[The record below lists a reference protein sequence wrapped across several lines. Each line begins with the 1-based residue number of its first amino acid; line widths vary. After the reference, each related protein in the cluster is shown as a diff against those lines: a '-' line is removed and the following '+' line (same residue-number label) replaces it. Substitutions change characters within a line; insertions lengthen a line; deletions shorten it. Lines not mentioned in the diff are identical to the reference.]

1 MNKAQPAKS
10 RTTSVRASKSSK
22 KSDPVTAYAI
32 GVSNGKIIAG
42 PHVRDACTRH
52 LQDLE
57 TGSERGLFFD
67 LEESKRAIG
76 FFADVLCLNGGDFEG
91 VPYVLLDW
99 QAFIVGSLFGWKA
112 ADGSR
117 RFRQAYVETG
127 KGSGKSPLAAGI
139 GLYGLVADGEHRAE
153 VYAAATKKDQ
163 AMVLFRD
170 AVAMVDLS
178 PELSGR
184 IMRSGSK
191 GKEWNLAYHN
201 TSSFFRPLASDDGQS
216 GPRPHIALL
225 DEVHEHRDGAMVE
238 MMRAGTK
245 GRKQALI
252 FMITNSGT
260 NKQSACWEYH
270 QYGAKVCAGM
280 VKDDSFFAYIC
291 ALDEGEDPF
300 KDPKCWI
307 KANPSLGITIQQKYL
322 QEQVTQAQGMP
333 AKESTVRRL
342 NFCQWVE
349 SLSPWISGAVW
360 LGSGDDN
367 FDHGLLQNRKCW
379 GGLDLSS
386 VHDLTAFVLTF
397 EPVEADPFWR
407 VLPTMWLPAD
417 GIADKSDQDR
427 VPYTAWRDAGYLRTT
442 PGSAISKLH
451 VLHELSEICSGY
463 DVQSIGYDRWRIE
476 DLKSLMESEGTSL
489 PPLEGFGQGYKD
501 MAPALDEFER
511 RLLNNQLR
519 HMNNPVLTWCA
530 ANAVVDTD
538 PAGNRKVAKHKA
550 TGRVDGIVATV
561 MAVGRSMSSET
572 SQKESVYETRGL
584 RTL

>member
-1 MNKAQPAKS
+1 MTQARAAKKPI
-10 RTTSVRASKSSK
+10 TSARAKRPTRK
-22 KSDPVTAYAI
+22 TDPVTAYALA
-32 GVSNGKIIAG
+32 VSNRKIVAG
-42 PHVRDACTRH
+42 PHVRDACQRH

-57 TGSERGLFFD
+57 KGSERGLFFD
-67 LEESKRAIG
+67 LEESRRAIG
-76 FFADVLCLNGGDFEG
+76 FFADVLCLNGGEFEG
-91 VPYVLLDW
+91 IPYVLLDW
-99 QAFIVGSLFGWKA
+99 QAFIIGSLFGWKA

-139 GLYGLVADGEHRAE
+139 GLYGMVADGEHRAE

-170 AVAMVDLS
+170 AVAMVDMS
-178 PELSGR
+178 PELCGR

-191 GKEWNLAYHN
+191 GKEWNLAYHA
-201 TSSFFRPLASDDGQS
+201 TSSFFRPIASDEGQS

-225 DEVHEHRDGAMVE
+225 DEIHEHRDGTMVE

-245 GRKQALI
+245 GRRQALI

-270 QYGAKVCAGM
+270 QYGAKVSAGM
-280 VKDDSFFAYIC
+280 IQDDSFFAYIC
-291 ALDEGEDPF
+291 ALDDNDDPF
-300 KDPKCWI
+300 KDTKCWI
-307 KANPSLGITIQQKYL
+307 KANPSLGVTIHTKYL
-322 QEQVTQAQGMP
+322 QEQVTQARGMP

-349 SLSPWISGAVW
+349 SLNPWISGPVW
-360 LGSGDDN
+360 LGAGDDE
-367 FDHGLLQNRKCW
+367 FDHSLLENRRCW

-386 VHDLTAFVLTF
+386 VHDLTSFVLEF
-397 EPVEADPFWR
+397 EPTEADPYWR
-407 VLPTMWLPAD
+407 TLPFFWLPAD
-417 GIADKSDQDR
+417 GLSDKADHDR
-427 VPYTAWRDAGYLRTT
+427 VPYMAWRDAGYLRTT

-451 VLHELSEICSGY
+451 VLAELSEICSGY

-476 DLKSLMESEGTSL
+476 DLKSLMESEGASL

-519 HMNNPVLTWCA
+519 HMNNPVFTWNA

-538 PAGNRKVAKHKA
+538 PAGNRKIAKHKA
-550 TGRVDGIVATV
+550 TGRVDGIVAAV
-561 MAVGRSMSSET
+561 MATGRSMDKVEQQPT
-572 SQKESVYETRGL
+572 DIFLVI
-584 RTL
+584 

>member
-1 MNKAQPAKS
+1 MQ
-10 RTTSVRASKSSK
+10 
-22 KSDPVTAYAI
+22 TAFARFRK
-32 GVSNGKIIAG
+32 GLRKG
-42 PHVRDACTRH
+42 P
-52 LQDLE
+52 
-57 TGSERGLFFD
+57 FFD
-67 LEESKRAIG
+67 LDEAKRAIG

-91 VPYVLLDW
+91 VSYVLLDW
-99 QAFIVGSLFGWKA
+99 QAFIIGSLFGWKVS
-112 ADGSR
+112 DGTR

-139 GLYGLVADGEHRAE
+139 GLYGMVADDESRAE

-170 AVAMVDLS
+170 AVAMVDMS
-178 PELSGR
+178 PELCGR

-191 GKEWNLAYHN
+191 GKEWNLAYHA
-201 TSSFFRPLASDDGQS
+201 TSSFFRPIASDEGQS

-225 DEVHEHRDGAMVE
+225 DEIHEHRDGTMVE

-280 VKDDSFFAYIC
+280 IQDDSFFAYIC
-291 ALDEGEDPF
+291 ALDDNDDPF
-300 KDPKCWI
+300 KDAKCWI
-307 KANPSLGITIQQKYL
+307 KANPSLGVTIHPKYL
-322 QEQVTQAQGMP
+322 QEQVTQARGMP

-349 SLSPWISGAVW
+349 SLNPWISGPVW
-360 LGSGDDN
+360 LGAGDDE
-367 FDHGLLQNRKCW
+367 FDHSLLENRRCW

-386 VHDLTAFVLTF
+386 VHDLTAFVLAF
-397 EPVEADPFWR
+397 EPSEHDPHWR
-407 VLPTMWLPAD
+407 MLPHFWLPAD
-417 GIADKSDQDR
+417 GLSDKADHDR
-427 VPYTAWRDAGYLRTT
+427 VPYMAWRDAGYLRTT

-451 VLHELSEICSGY
+451 VLAELSEICSSY

-476 DLKSLMESEGTSL
+476 DLKSQMESEGTGL

-519 HMNNPVLTWCA
+519 HMNNPVFTWCA

-538 PAGNRKVAKHKA
+538 PAGNRKIAKHKA
-550 TGRVDGIVATV
+550 TGRVDGIVAAV
-561 MAVGRSMSSET
+561 MATGRSMGVIEQPIT
-572 SQKESVYETRGL
+572 TFMVI
-584 RTL
+584 

>member
-1 MNKAQPAKS
+1 MTQARAAKKPI
-10 RTTSVRASKSSK
+10 TSARAKRPTRK
-22 KSDPVTAYAI
+22 TDPVTAYALA
-32 GVSNGKIIAG
+32 VSNRKIVAG
-42 PHVRDACTRH
+42 PHVRDACQRH

-57 TGSERGLFFD
+57 KGSERGLFFD
-67 LEESKRAIG
+67 LEESRRAIG
-76 FFADVLCLNGGDFEG
+76 FFADVLCLNGGEFEG
-91 VPYVLLDW
+91 IPYVLLDW
-99 QAFIVGSLFGWKA
+99 QAFIIGSLFGWKA

-139 GLYGLVADGEHRAE
+139 GLYGMVADSEHRAE

-170 AVAMVDLS
+170 AVAMVDMS
-178 PELSGR
+178 PELCGR

-191 GKEWNLAYHN
+191 GKEWNLAYHA
-201 TSSFFRPLASDDGQS
+201 TSSFFRPIASDEGQS

-225 DEVHEHRDGAMVE
+225 DEIHEHRDGTMVE

-270 QYGAKVCAGM
+270 QYGAKVSAGM
-280 VKDDSFFAYIC
+280 IQDDSFFAYIC
-291 ALDEGEDPF
+291 ALDDNDDPF
-300 KDPKCWI
+300 KDTKCWI
-307 KANPSLGITIQQKYL
+307 KANPSLGVTIHTKYL
-322 QEQVTQAQGMP
+322 QEQVTQARGMP

-349 SLSPWISGAVW
+349 SLNPWISGPVW
-360 LGSGDDN
+360 LGAGDDE
-367 FDHGLLQNRKCW
+367 FDHSLLENRRCW

-386 VHDLTAFVLTF
+386 VHDLTSFVLEF
-397 EPVEADPFWR
+397 EPTEADPYWR
-407 VLPTMWLPAD
+407 TLPFFWLPAD
-417 GIADKSDQDR
+417 GLSDKADHDR
-427 VPYTAWRDAGYLRTT
+427 VPYMAWRDAGYLRTT

-451 VLHELSEICSGY
+451 VLAELSEICSSY

-519 HMNNPVLTWCA
+519 HMNNPVFTWNA

-538 PAGNRKVAKHKA
+538 PAGNRKIAKHKA
-550 TGRVDGIVATV
+550 TGRVDGIVAAV
-561 MAVGRSMSSET
+561 MATGRSMDKVEQQT
-572 SQKESVYETRGL
+572 TDIFLVI
-584 RTL
+584 